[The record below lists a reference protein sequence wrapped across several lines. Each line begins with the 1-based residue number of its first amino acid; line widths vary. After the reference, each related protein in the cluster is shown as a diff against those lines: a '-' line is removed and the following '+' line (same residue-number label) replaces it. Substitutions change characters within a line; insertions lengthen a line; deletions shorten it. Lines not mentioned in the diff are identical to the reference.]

1 MTLKQA
7 LIFVMLLTVIFGF
20 SIIPVLAQQGTAGP
34 SSSNPSVSVSGAL
47 KNPLGDTNNDPRA
60 IIGNIIRAALGLVG
74 SLALAVFIYGGI
86 TWVTSGGNQERITRG
101 KNMLIWATLGL
112 AVVFA
117 SYAVVTFIIDAL
129 LSSAAN

>member
-1 MTLKQA
+1 MTLKQIIVTTLA
-7 LIFVMLLTVIFGF
+7 IITVFGF
-20 SIIPVLAQQGTAGP
+20 FAIPVLAQQGTVGSP
-34 SSSNPSVSVSGAL
+34 VTPSVSGSGGL
-47 KNPLGDTNNDPRA
+47 KNPLGDSNNDPRV

-86 TWVTSGGNQERITRG
+86 TWVTSGGNQERISRG

-129 LSSAAN
+129 LSSATS